1 MKYFVERFTR
11 SKRNC
16 SCLACETSKFS
27 HTKFPCFRVWVP
39 QSNETG
45 ADPFKNVTDS
55 SNTEESQQ
63 VSFTDSVLG
72 ETFDM
77 GKSQNPVALVD
88 GTPDI
93 TLGQFLS
100 RPTLIASTVWN
111 QTDAVGL
118 KVSYDPWNLFI
129 SNTHIKK
136 RVDNFAFIRGRLHV
150 KVLLNSTPFWY
161 GLGMLSYC
169 PLQKI
174 VAGNNP
180 NRAATGTD
188 AYLVAASQMPNIKL
202 VPAKSAGGEM
212 ALPFF
217 YHKNW
222 LPLTANDLTN
232 MGTLNLSVVSP
243 LLSANGSAAIN
254 VTVQIL
260 AWMED
265 VELMG
270 PTVTLAAQG
279 RDEYGDGPISAPASA
294 IAAFAS
300 TIKTPI
306 LKKFAK
312 ATEIGAQ
319 AVSNI
324 ARLFGYSNVPVIAE
338 VHGFMP
344 SVLPHLATSGIGTLV
359 QKLTLDPK
367 CELSIDPSLH
377 GVPAEDPLDLSAIC
391 AKESYVGQITWA
403 TTDATDAQ
411 LLVAR
416 VQPVLSNVAAVTGGT
431 RLATT
436 PMGYVS
442 QFFQFWRGTVI
453 FRFKVVCSQ
462 YHKGRI
468 RISYDP
474 VGRIDTNADSY
485 NLTYTKIYDIGED
498 NDIEIEVP
506 YHQATAW
513 LEARQMTSA
522 NWTTSGALAPSLL
535 NDNGLINIR
544 VSTTLTAPV
553 STASVRI
560 LMYVRGGKDFEYSTP
575 LSDSDGGGNLI
586 SLFAAQGLTAE
597 ADPLAV
603 GTTREVVGTPVQP
616 SDKRYLMN
624 MGEAIK
630 SLRQVLQRHSIAR
643 TIIVGSNPSTVNW
656 AIWKAE
662 FGRMPLVN
670 GYDTVGINTARN
682 QANTSTVP
690 YNWCS
695 KHPLPYVTAMFRGY
709 RGGVNAQYAFQAES
723 IANARPI
730 TIRALRTGS
739 SRTAA
744 DNAGSWTAS
753 GTALTQNQNVA
764 FTNSN
769 VVWEGTGGQNLT
781 TISVNNGLSVL
792 YPDFN
797 MCNFNIFSP
806 TILSEGSTEDFSY
819 HNTYGLHML
828 YPTGNSDPG
837 FNYVRLQHH
846 AAAGV
851 DFTPVFFLCAPTLD
865 VYSGTPVAT

>member
-1 MKYFVERFTR
+1 
-11 SKRNC
+11 
-16 SCLACETSKFS
+16 
-27 HTKFPCFRVWVP
+27 
-39 QSNETG
+39 
-45 ADPFKNVTDS
+45 
-55 SNTEESQQ
+55 
-63 VSFTDSVLG
+63 
-72 ETFDM
+72 M

-93 TLGQFLS
+93 TLGQFLA
-100 RPTLIASTVWN
+100 RPTLIASTTWN

-129 SNTHIKK
+129 ANTHIKK

-174 VAGNNP
+174 VTGNNP
-180 NRAATGTD
+180 NRAATATD

-232 MGTLNLSVVSP
+232 MGTLNLSVVTP

-254 VTVQIL
+254 VTIQIL

-294 IAAFAS
+294 VAAFAS
-300 TIKTPI
+300 TIKVPI
-306 LKKFAK
+306 IKKFAR

-324 ARLFGYSNVPVIAE
+324 ARLFGYSNVPVIEE

-344 SVLPHLATSGIGTLV
+344 SVLPHLASSGIGTLV

-416 VQPVLSNVAAVTGGT
+416 VQPVLSNVAAVTGGN
-431 RLATT
+431 RIATT

-513 LEARQMTSA
+513 LEARTMTSA

-597 ADPLAV
+597 ADPLQV
-603 GTTREVVGTPVQP
+603 GTTREVVGTPTQP

-630 SLRQVLQRHSIAR
+630 SLRQVLQRHSLAR
-643 TIIVGSNPSTVNW
+643 SISLGDTTAAGYW
-656 AIWKAE
+656 AIWKMK

-670 GYDTVGINTARN
+670 GYETTTGINTARN
-682 QANTSTVP
+682 QANTATLP
-690 YNWCS
+690 YNWVS
-695 KHPLPYVTAMFRGY
+695 KHPLPYVTAMYRGY
-709 RGGVNAQYAFQAES
+709 RGGINHQLL
-723 IANARPI
+723 
-730 TIRALRTGS
+730 IRNDRGNDLYGFRIMRYGGI
-739 SRTAA
+739 RTAA
-744 DNAGSWTAS
+744 ENSGSWNYSIA
-753 GTALTQNQNVA
+753 APNANQNA
-764 FTNSN
+764 SFLNTS
-769 VVWEGTGGQNLT
+769 VVWEGTGGQNVTNPL
-781 TISVNNGLSVL
+781 VNNGLSSL
-792 YPDFN
+792 LPDFN
-797 MCNFNIFSP
+797 MANFNIFSP
-806 TILSEGSTEDFSY
+806 NILVEGSTEDFSY
-819 HNTYGLHML
+819 HNTYGLHTTVPINATIVP
-828 YPTGNSDPG
+828 YSGTVIQQ
-837 FNYVRLQHH
+837 YV
-846 AAAGV
+846 AMGV

-865 VYSGTPVAT
+865 VYSGTPVAP

>member
-1 MKYFVERFTR
+1 MISNT
-11 SKRNC
+11 
-16 SCLACETSKFS
+16 
-27 HTKFPCFRVWVP
+27 TKEPEFAE
-39 QSNETG
+39 QSSETG

-63 VSFTDSVLG
+63 VSFSDSVLG

-174 VAGNNP
+174 VTGNNP
-180 NRAATGTD
+180 NRAATTTD

-222 LPLTANDLTN
+222 LPMTASDLTN

-279 RDEYGDGPISAPASA
+279 KDEYGDGPISAPASA
-294 IAAFAS
+294 VAAFAR
-300 TIKTPI
+300 TIKVPI
-306 LKKFAK
+306 IKKFAR

-324 ARLFGYSNVPVIAE
+324 ARLFGYSNVPVIDE

-344 SVLPHLATSGIGTLV
+344 SVLPHLASSGIGTLV

-377 GVPAEDPLDLSAIC
+377 GVPSEDPLDLSAIC

-416 VQPVLSNVAAVTGGT
+416 VQPVLSNVAAVTGAT

-442 QFFQFWRGTVI
+442 QFFQFWRGTII

-474 VGRIDTNADSY
+474 IGRIDTNADSY

-513 LEARQMTSA
+513 LEARTMTSA

-544 VSTTLTAPV
+544 VATTLTAPV

-597 ADPLAV
+597 ADPLSV

-616 SDKRYLMN
+616 DANRYLMN
-624 MGEAIK
+624 MGESIK
-630 SLRQVLQRHSIAR
+630 SLRQVIQRHSLAR
-643 TIIVGSNPSTVNW
+643 SISFGSTSSAGAW
-656 AIWKAE
+656 ASWRMK

-670 GYDTVGINTARN
+670 GYEPITGVNTARN
-682 QANTSTVP
+682 QANTATVP
-690 YNWCS
+690 YNWSS
-695 KHPLPYVTAMFRGY
+695 KHPLPYITAMFRGY
-709 RGGVNAQYAFQAES
+709 RGGINHQWLVKFSVGNNDTAFGMM
-723 IANARPI
+723 RY
-730 TIRALRTGS
+730 GG

-744 DNAGSWTAS
+744 DNVGSWTYSVA
-753 GTALTQNQNVA
+753 APTQNQTVA
-764 FTNSN
+764 YLNSSYA
-769 VVWEGTGGQNLT
+769 WEGTGGQNIVALP
-781 TISVNNGLSVL
+781 VNNGISSLL
-792 YPDFN
+792 PDFN

-806 TILSEGSTEDFSY
+806 NILVEGSTEDFSY
-819 HNTYGLHML
+819 HNTYGAKFD
-828 YPTGNSDPG
+828 YPNQASASPLTYNVIQQ
-837 FNYVRLQHH
+837 FV
-846 AAAGV
+846 AAGV

-865 VYSGTPVAT
+865 VYGSTPLAT

>member
-1 MKYFVERFTR
+1 MELFKEPVYTARFPAWAQQ
-11 SKRNC
+11 S
-16 SCLACETSKFS
+16 SETS
-27 HTKFPCFRVWVP
+27 
-39 QSNETG
+39 G
-45 ADPFKNVTDS
+45 DPFKGVTDS
-55 SNTEESQQ
+55 SSHEESEQ
-63 VSFTDSVLG
+63 VTFDDSTLG
-72 ETFDM
+72 EIFDM
-77 GKSQNPVALVD
+77 GKTTNPVALVD

-93 TLGQFLS
+93 TLGSFLS
-100 RPTLIASTVWN
+100 RPTLIASTTWN

-118 KVSYDPWNLFI
+118 KSSYDPWNLFI

-136 RVDNFAFIRGRLHV
+136 RVDNFAFIRGRLCV
-150 KVLLNSTPFWY
+150 KVLVNSTPFWY

-174 VAGNNP
+174 VTGNNP
-180 NRAATGTD
+180 NRAATTTD
-188 AYLVAASQMPNIKL
+188 AYIVAASQMPNIKI
-202 VPAKSAGGEM
+202 VPAKSAGGHM
-212 ALPFF
+212 TLPFF

-222 LPLTANDLTN
+222 LPLTATDLTN

-279 RDEYGDGPISAPASA
+279 RDEYGDGPVSAPASA
-294 IAAFAS
+294 VAAFAR

-306 LKKFAK
+306 IKKFAK
-312 ATEIGAQ
+312 ATEIGAL

-324 ARLFGYSNVPVIAE
+324 ARLFGYSNVPVIDR

-344 SVLPHLATSGIGTLV
+344 ALLPQLASSGIGTMV

-391 AKESYVGQITWA
+391 AKESYVGQVTWA

-416 VQPVLSNVAAVTGGT
+416 VQPVLSNVAAVTGAS

-442 QFFQFWRGTVI
+442 QFFQFWRGTII

-535 NDNGLINIR
+535 TDNGLINIR
-544 VSTTLTAPV
+544 VSTTLTAPI

-560 LMYVRGGKDFEYSTP
+560 LMYVRGGRDFEYATP

-597 ADPLAV
+597 ADPLTV
-603 GTTREVVGTPVQP
+603 GSTHEVVGKSTVP
-616 SDKRYLMN
+616 SDDRYLMN
-624 MGEAIK
+624 MGEAVK
-630 SLRQVLQRHSIAR
+630 SLRQILQRHSLAR
-643 TIIVGSNPSTVNW
+643 TIVVGSNPSTVNW

-662 FGRMPLVN
+662 FGRMPLIN
-670 GYDTVGINTARN
+670 GYDPLGANTARN
-682 QANTSTVP
+682 QANTATLP

-695 KHPLPYVTAMFRGY
+695 KHPLPYITAMFRGY
-709 RGGVNAQYAFQAES
+709 RGGVNAQYAIAQES
-723 IANARPI
+723 FTTTRSL
-730 TIRALRTGS
+730 TLRALRTGT

-753 GTALTQNQNVA
+753 GTGLTLNQNNA
-764 FTNSN
+764 FVNSS
-769 VVWEGTGGQNLT
+769 VVWEGTGGQNITSTLL
-781 TISVNNGLSVL
+781 NNGLSVV

-806 TILSEGSTEDFSY
+806 YILSEGSTEDFSY
-819 HNTYGLHML
+819 HNTYGLHMV

-837 FNYVRLQHH
+837 FTYVRLQHY
-846 AAAGV
+846 AASGV

-865 VYSGTPVAT
+865 VYNGTPVAT